1 MRPNFEDWLLAG
13 GMTPRAAQSYIS
25 RLERIAEA
33 YGDVGSHYAK
43 DRCTSL
49 LDDLAYSTA
58 DKDRGAPNRSRLKI
72 DGDVYNGLATL
83 RSVVNKYVE
92 FLDA

>member
-1 MRPNFEDWLLAG
+1 
-13 GMTPRAAQSYIS
+13 MTPRAAQNYIS
-25 RLERIAEA
+25 RLERIAGA
-33 YGDVGSHYAK
+33 YGDVDSHYAK

-49 LDDLAYSTA
+49 LNDLAYSSA
-58 DKDRGAPNRSRLKI
+58 DKDRGTPNRSRIKI

-83 RSVVNKYVE
+83 RSVVKKYVD